1 VSELDDNPYET
12 AATLGLQVMLPSDRE
27 LFIDIDCEE
36 DLAHY
41 RAMLEVLK
49 PIAFTDGRALV
60 IMDRVIPSKTPGHF
74 HIVVTLDERVTPMER
89 IAFQAALGSDRKRE
103 LLSLLRI
110 RLDLDR
116 PPTVFFEPH
125 GEQQPGVELPVVGES
140 ELTF

>member
-12 AATLGLQVMLPSDRE
+12 AATLGMHVMLPSDSE

-36 DLAHY
+36 DLVHY

-49 PIAFTDGRALV
+49 PLAFTDGRALV
-60 IMDRVIPSKTPGHF
+60 VMDRVIPSKTLGHF
-74 HIVVTLDERVTPMER
+74 HVVVTLDERVTPMER

-110 RLDLDR
+110 RLQLDR
-116 PPTVFFEPH
+116 PPTVFFEPLVE
-125 GEQQPGVELPVVGES
+125 EQPRGELPVVGES